1 MFDPLSLFA
10 AFAPVLVDAGKAAVQ
25 KWIAPERAK
34 PLTVGEQVDLERVE
48 VDRLRVLAELDKPGE
63 VSRWVNDVRAMM
75 RPFVAVS
82 VTLGYLYAPEKVD
95 AFLVSCVWFYLFGE
109 RTLRK

>member
-1 MFDPLSLFA
+1 MFDPFSLLA
-10 AFAPVLVDAGKAAVQ
+10 AFAPVLVDAGKAVVQ
-25 KWIAPERAK
+25 KYIAPERAK
-34 PLTVGEQVDLERVE
+34 PLTVGEQVELERAEVE
-48 VDRLRVLAELDKPGE
+48 RLRVLSEMDKAGDC
-63 VSRWVNDVRAMM
+63 SRWVNDVRAMM